1 MSLGSFS
8 SLVLDLGGVLLLY
21 SANNV
26 KTLTPRQISNALD
39 SPIWHDYERGK
50 ISKKSCYDTICQDF
64 GLNPTAWAEALDAMR
79 ASLQPNKELIG
90 EIKKLKL
97 NNPEL
102 KVFGLSN
109 IPVDDFQQLKP
120 LIGEWGIFDDFYA
133 SGLTGVRKP
142 DAACYER
149 FLEDC
154 KIHSDSCVFVDDR
167 IENVVAAQ
175 SLGFRGVHLTDTSS
189 AVATLNNLFGDPVVR
204 GLEFLKRNA
213 KNLFC
218 ETNTGEI
225 QRDNYSQL
233 VILEHTGDRG
243 LVTLEKTGPIWNY
256 FIGEP
261 VFFDTVYPNDAD
273 TTSLAM
279 HVLGDVPAE
288 EESCAVK
295 EILSHLNPD
304 GLPYCWLQTSRP
316 RFCHVICANVFR
328 YFYLSGQI
336 DKLPNVYKYLCRL
349 LNTEAYL
356 LGTRY
361 YENPDWF
368 LFLLSDVCG
377 KRSNDEELS
386 EMRRLLTS
394 QIQDRIGCDRNIFGA
409 ALRSLAAQALG
420 IVNKKDIKTL
430 LETQLID
437 GGWEK
442 QWLWKYGKE
451 AVKLGSR
458 GVVTAMAVRA
468 IKKAWEDA

>member
-1 MSLGSFS
+1 MSLGNFS

-26 KTLTPRQISNALD
+26 KTLTSRQISNALD

-50 ISKKSCYDTICQDF
+50 VSKQSCYDDICREF
-64 GLNPTAWAEALDAMR
+64 GFDSNTWAEALDTMR
-79 ASLQPNKELIG
+79 ESLQPNKELIN
-90 EIKKLKL
+90 EIKRLKSNKPQL
-97 NNPEL
+97 Q
-102 KVFGLSN
+102 VFGLSN
-109 IPVDDFQQLKP
+109 IPVEDSQDLKP
-120 LIGEWGIFDDFYA
+120 LIDEWGIFDDFFA
-133 SGLTGVRKP
+133 SGLTGFRKP

-154 KIHSDSCVFVDDR
+154 KIPPKACIFVDDR

-175 SLGFRGVHLTDTSS
+175 SLGFRGVHFTDTSS
-189 AVATLNNLFGDPVVR
+189 VVATLNNLLGDPVAR

-218 ETNTGEI
+218 ETNAGET
-225 QRDNYSQL
+225 QPDNYSQL
-233 VILEHTGDRG
+233 LILEHTGDRD
-243 LVTLEKTGPIWNY
+243 LVTLEKTGPTWNY

-279 HVLGDVPAE
+279 HVLGDVSAE
-288 EESCAVK
+288 EEAFAVN

-316 RFCHVICANVFR
+316 RFCHGICANIFR
-328 YFYLSGQI
+328 FFYLSGQI
-336 DKLPNVYKYLCRL
+336 DKLPNVYQYLCRL
-349 LNTEAYL
+349 LRTEAYI

-377 KRSNDEELS
+377 KRPNVEALS
-386 EMRRLLTS
+386 EMRRLLTL
-394 QIQDRIGCDRNIFGA
+394 QIQDRIGCDRNVFGA

-420 IVNKKDIKTL
+420 IVNKRDIRTL

-468 IKKAWEDA
+468 IKKAREDA

>member
-1 MSLGSFS
+1 MSLGNFS

-39 SPIWHDYERGK
+39 SPIWHEYERGK
-50 ISKKSCYDTICQDF
+50 VSKEFCYEAICRDF
-64 GLNPTAWAEALDAMR
+64 DLDSNAWAEALDAMR
-79 ASLQPNKELIG
+79 ESLRPNKELIE

-97 NNPEL
+97 NNSEL

-109 IPVDDFQQLKP
+109 IPVDDFQDLKA
-120 LIGEWGIFDDFYA
+120 LIKEWGIFDGFYA
-133 SGLTGVRKP
+133 SGLTGFRKP
-142 DAACYER
+142 DIACYES

-154 KIHSDSCVFVDDR
+154 KIPSEACIFVDDR

-175 SLGFRGVHLTDTSS
+175 SLGFRSVHFSDVSS
-189 AVATLNNLFGDPVVR
+189 VVATLNSLFGDPVVR
-204 GLEFLKRNA
+204 GFEFLKRNA
-213 KNLFC
+213 TNLFC

-225 QRDNYSQL
+225 KRDNYSQL
-233 VILEHTGDRG
+233 IILEHTGD
-243 LVTLEKTGPIWNY
+243 
-256 FIGEP
+256 
-261 VFFDTVYPNDAD
+261 
-273 TTSLAM
+273 
-279 HVLGDVPAE
+279 
-288 EESCAVK
+288 
-295 EILSHLNPD
+295 
-304 GLPYCWLQTSRP
+304 
-316 RFCHVICANVFR
+316 
-328 YFYLSGQI
+328 SGQI
-336 DKLPNVYKYLCRL
+336 DKLPNVYQYLCRL
-349 LNTEAYL
+349 LKTEAYL

-377 KRSNDEELS
+377 KRPDDEALN
-386 EMRRLLTS
+386 EMRRLVSS
-394 QIQDRIGCDRNIFGA
+394 QIQDRLGCDRNIFGA

-430 LETQLID
+430 LETQLLD

-468 IKKAWEDA
+468 IEKAREDA

>member
-204 GLEFLKRNA
+204 GLE
-213 KNLFC
+213 
-218 ETNTGEI
+218 
-225 QRDNYSQL
+225 
-233 VILEHTGDRG
+233 G

-304 GLPYCWLQTSRP
+304 GLPYTSRP

>member
-1 MSLGSFS
+1 M
-8 SLVLDLGGVLLLY
+8 
-21 SANNV
+21 
-26 KTLTPRQISNALD
+26 
-39 SPIWHDYERGK
+39 E
-50 ISKKSCYDTICQDF
+50 
-64 GLNPTAWAEALDAMR
+64 
-79 ASLQPNKELIG
+79 
-90 EIKKLKL
+90 
-97 NNPEL
+97 
-102 KVFGLSN
+102 
-109 IPVDDFQQLKP
+109 DFQGLKP
-120 LIGEWGIFDDFYA
+120 LIDEWDIFDNFYA
-133 SGLTGVRKP
+133 SGLTGFRKP
-142 DAACYER
+142 DIACYER
-149 FLEDC
+149 FLEHC
-154 KIHSDSCVFVDDR
+154 KILPKACIFVDDR
-167 IENVVAAQ
+167 IENVVTAQ

-189 AVATLNNLFGDPVVR
+189 VVATLNNLLGDPVAR

-218 ETNTGEI
+218 ETNAGKT
-225 QRDNYSQL
+225 QPDNYSQL
-233 VILEHTGDRG
+233 LILEHTGDRD
-243 LVTLEKTGPIWNY
+243 LVTLEKTGPTWNY

-279 HVLGDVPAE
+279 HALGDVSAE
-288 EESCAVK
+288 EEAFAVK
-295 EILSHLNPD
+295 EITSHLNPD

-316 RFCHVICANVFR
+316 RFCHSICANVFR

-336 DKLPNVYKYLCRL
+336 DKLPKVYQYLCRL

-377 KRSNDEELS
+377 RRPNDEALS
-386 EMRRLLTS
+386 EMRRLLTL
-394 QIQDRIGCDRNIFGA
+394 QIQDRIGCDTNIFGA
-409 ALRSLAAQALG
+409 ALRSPAAQALG
-420 IVNKKDIKTL
+420 IVNKKDVKIL

-468 IKKAWEDA
+468 IKKAREDA

>member
-1 MSLGSFS
+1 FS

-39 SPIWHDYERGK
+39 SPIWHDYERSK
-50 ISKKSCYDTICQDF
+50 TSKKSCYDAICRDF
-64 GLNPTAWAEALDAMR
+64 GFNPTSWAEALDVMR
-79 ASLQPNKELIG
+79 ESLRPNKELIE

-97 NNPEL
+97 NNSEL

-109 IPVDDFQQLKP
+109 VPTEDFQDLKP
-120 LIGEWGIFDDFYA
+120 LIEEWGIFDDFYA
-133 SGLTGVRKP
+133 SGLTGFRKP
-142 DAACYER
+142 DIACYER

-154 KIHSDSCVFVDDR
+154 MIPSEACIFVDDR

-189 AVATLNNLFGDPVVR
+189 VVATLNNLLGDPVAR
-204 GLEFLKRNA
+204 GLEFLRRNA

-218 ETNTGEI
+218 ETNKGET
-225 QRDNYSQL
+225 QPDNYSQL
-233 VILEHTGDRG
+233 IILEHTGDR
-243 LVTLEKTGPIWNY
+243 LVQLGTT

-279 HVLGDVPAE
+279 HVLGDVSAE
-288 EESCAVK
+288 EESFAVN

-304 GLPYCWLQTSRP
+304 GLPYCWLQTCRP
-316 RFCHVICANVFR
+316 RFCHGICANVFR

-336 DKLPNVYKYLCRL
+336 DKLPNVYQYLCRL
-349 LNTEAYL
+349 LKTEAYL

-377 KRSNDEELS
+377 KRPDDEALN
-386 EMRRLLTS
+386 EMRRLLSS
-394 QIQDRIGCDRNIFGA
+394 QIQDRVGCDRNLFGA

-420 IVNKKDIKTL
+420 IMNKRDIKTL
-430 LETQLID
+430 LETQLLD

-458 GVVTAMAVRA
+458 GVITTMAVRA
-468 IKKAWEDA
+468 IKRAREDAPILTL